1 MSERQTRLHGDRGCL
16 NLLLELIREAGGRI
30 AEVIRPASQADVS
43 NDAYPIGVELP
54 GVRADDVNV
63 ERVGADTLVVRG
75 SKRDARETCGDGFIF
90 SERSYGSFQ
99 HSFQIPRDVDTEKID
114 ADVADGVLTLKL
126 PRKAEAARSIE
137 VRRAP

>member
-1 MSERQTRLHGDRGCL
+1 MSERQTPLHGERGCL
-16 NLLLELIREAGGRI
+16 NSLLEPIREAGGRI

-43 NDAYPIGVELP
+43 NDVYTIGVELP
-54 GVRADDVNV
+54 GVGADDVEV
-63 ERVGADTLVVRG
+63 ERVGADMLVVRG
-75 SKRDARETCGDGFIF
+75 SKRDARETRGDGFIF

-114 ADVADGVLTLKL
+114 AEVADGVLTVKL